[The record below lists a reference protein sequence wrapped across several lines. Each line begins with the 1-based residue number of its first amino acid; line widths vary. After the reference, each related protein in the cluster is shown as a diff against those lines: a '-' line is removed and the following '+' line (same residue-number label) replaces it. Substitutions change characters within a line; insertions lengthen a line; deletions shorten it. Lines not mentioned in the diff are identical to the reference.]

1 MVVAAVGACALAI
14 SAAPERADAQYQRRA
29 GKDAKFLLVVPA
41 FQSTDKELG
50 YEAAVAVR
58 SHVDDDADPKKLWV
72 IPQQSIEDA
81 LTASGFPAH
90 EPISPTDAKQLASAL
105 RGDAYLDG
113 MAIRTA
119 TGVRLEAR
127 LVLARDNSLV
137 QPLPPADAPKVAGAA
152 KIVSAELQEA
162 LKQLP
167 GEEAC
172 YAAARAGKYA
182 EALAA
187 AHAAIV
193 AYPAATLARLCEV
206 SAFAAMKQPPDS
218 ILRVTQEVL
227 ATDPKNRTALDLAAQ
242 AAYDKKD
249 YDQATKLWGQE
260 LTDDPSNVNLVEDVV
275 TKIVAAGHPETALPI
290 IDAAIA
296 QNPTDPKLLALK
308 YRLLIVAKRWKDAA
322 PLGEQVAKAD
332 TSFADTV
339 FYERE
344 VAAYVADSQPQQAA
358 EAAARG
364 ISKFPG
370 NATLQLLD
378 AQSLSM
384 SGQTQ
389 QAAAVLTKYL
399 AANPKDLIAWQLLF
413 RAEVGLNQPDTAL
426 ATLHKSLAAGDSVAH
441 TASLALV
448 EGNRWYKMGN
458 ANKNRDTLLV
468 AARYLAFADSL
479 TPRPEAELLLGTTQ
493 FVIGI
498 ADAQQ
503 APKDKSCPLAREA
516 QANFKQASENLRK
529 AASLAPA
536 AVAQYTQYLKQ
547 YSPVV
552 DRQVAQFC
560 K

>member
-1 MVVAAVGACALAI
+1 MLGAVMLVLA
-14 SAAPERADAQYQRRA
+14 AAPRRADAQYQRRP
-29 GKDAKFLLVVPA
+29 GKDAKYLLVVPA

-58 SHVDDDADPKKLWV
+58 SRIDDDADPKKLWV
-72 IPQQSIEDA
+72 ITQQNIEDA

-113 MAIRTA
+113 TAIRTA

-137 QPLPPADAPKVAGAA
+137 QPLPPVDAPKVAAAA
-152 KIVSAELQEA
+152 KVVSTELQDA

-172 YAAARAGKYA
+172 YSAARAGKYA
-182 EALAA
+182 DALAA
-187 AHAAIV
+187 AREAIA
-193 AYPAATLARLCEV
+193 AYPPSTLARLCELHV
-206 SAFAAMKQPPDS
+206 YAEMKQPSDS
-218 ILRVTQEVL
+218 VLRVAQEIL
-227 ATDPKNRTALDLAAQ
+227 ATDPKNRAALDLAAQ

-260 LTDDPSNVNLVEDVV
+260 LADDPSNVNLVEDVV
-275 TKIVAAGHPETALPI
+275 TKIVSAGHPESALPI

-308 YRLLIVAKRWKDAA
+308 YRLLIVAKRWKEAA
-322 PLGEQVAKAD
+322 PLGEQVAKND

-339 FYERE
+339 FYERQ
-344 VAAYVADSQPQQAA
+344 VTAYLADSQPQQAA

-364 ISKFPG
+364 IAKFPT
-370 NATLQLLD
+370 NTTLQLLD
-378 AQSLSM
+378 AQALSM

-389 QAAAVLTKYL
+389 QAATVLSKYL
-399 AANPKDLIAWQLLF
+399 AANPKDLTAWHLLF
-413 RAEVGLNQPDTAL
+413 RAEVALNQPDTAL
-426 ATLHKSLAAGDSVAH
+426 ATLHRALAAGDSVAH
-441 TASLALV
+441 TAGFALV
-448 EGNRWYKMGN
+448 EGNRWYKLGN

-493 FVIGI
+493 FVLGI
-498 ADAQQ
+498 SDAQQ

-516 QANFKQASENLRK
+516 QVDFKAATDNLRK
-529 AASLAPA
+529 AASLAPGP
-536 AVAQYTQYLKQ
+536 VAQYMQYLKQ
-547 YSPVV
+547 YSPAV
-552 DRQVAQFC
+552 DRQVSQFC